1 MKATKRLMVMLV
13 AALMMICCPIQ
24 AYAAGG
30 GENTYDPDSV
40 GLITSYTHSLSS
52 GTSRVLLN
60 ATIKASAIM
69 AEIGL
74 KDIKIQTSTS
84 SAGSWSTYFA
94 PSDQL
99 ATNAKTYGLSNF
111 LIAVPSGYYYRVQ
124 MTLYAKETGWF
135 FPTSESI
142 TVTTNVVYVS
152 T

>member
-1 MKATKRLMVMLV
+1 MKATKRLMVMMV

-24 AYAAGG
+24 AYAAEG
-30 GENTYDPDSV
+30 GESTFDPDSA

-60 ATIKASAIM
+60 ASIKASAIM
-69 AEIGL
+69 AEIGF
-74 KDIKIQTSTS
+74 KDIKIQKSTS
-84 SAGSWSTYFA
+84 STGSWSTYFA
-94 PSDQL
+94 PSNQL
-99 ATNAKTYGLSNF
+99 ATNTKAHSLSNF

-135 FPTSESI
+135 FPDSESI